1 MRADE
6 GAKRNR
12 FQDNYEGED
21 ETLASFRAG
30 VREPFYKLRRA
41 GEINLICFQRQSE
54 SPI

>member
-12 FQDNYEGED
+12 FQDNYKGED

-41 GEINLICFQRQSE
+41 GRNQPDLFPATI
-54 SPI
+54 